1 MSESLDR
8 DYLVALAHHLEEQT
22 EGSLSRA
29 YELGRQAL
37 AAELGVLDTL
47 SLYEGAFRNLVLTAP
62 VADQPRIASELLNFF
77 REMLSPFEMAFRG
90 YREANSELLR
100 VNQELLR
107 ANAELQTK
115 QLQLVQSAKMASLG
129 ELVAGIAHEINNPLA
144 FVLSHLTTV
153 SKTLARVENELG
165 DSLSLSAK
173 EALERAQNRLQESEA
188 GAERIRN
195 LVLKLRTFSR
205 LDEGEKKTVS
215 MRESV
220 QSVLTILEHRFH
232 DRIELKTSFGEPD
245 VIECYSS
252 LLNQAVMNLVAN
264 AVDAISEHGVIT
276 ITTGAQGNDYVISV
290 ADTGHGIP
298 PDLRERVL
306 EPFFTTKPIGQGTGL
321 GLSITHSIAQRHAG
335 SLELEPGPAGG
346 TIASIRFPLKQ
357 AEA

>member
-1 MSESLDR
+1 MSDSLDS
-8 DYLVALAHHLEEQT
+8 DYLAALSHHLEEQT

-47 SLYEGAFRNLVLTAP
+47 SLYEAAFRHLVLPAP
-62 VADQPRIASELLNFF
+62 AADQPRIVGELLNFF

-90 YREANSELLR
+90 YREANRELLR
-100 VNQELLR
+100 VNEELLA
-107 ANAELQTK
+107 ANTELQSK

-144 FVLSHLTTV
+144 FVLSHLATV
-153 SKTLARVENELG
+153 SRTLSRVETELG
-165 DSLSLSAK
+165 AAVSGSAK
-173 EALERAQNRLQESEA
+173 EALERAQNRVQESEA

-215 MRESV
+215 IRESV
-220 QSVLTILEHRFH
+220 QSVLTILEHRFQE
-232 DRIELKTSFGEPD
+232 RIEVETSFGEPD
-245 VIECYSS
+245 VIDCYSS

-264 AVDAISEHGVIT
+264 AVDAIAERGTVT
-276 ITTGAQGNDYVISV
+276 IATGAVGRDYVIAV
-290 ADTGHGIP
+290 TDTGHGIP
-298 PDLRERVL
+298 PDLKERVL

-321 GLSITHSIAQRHAG
+321 GLSITHSIAQRHG
-335 SLELEPGPAGG
+335 GTLELEPRVGGG
-346 TIASIRFPLKQ
+346 TVASIRFPLDPP
-357 AEA
+357 